1 MKYIKT
7 FEIKN
12 LLNDIILNLNDL
24 EKVLDTLKII
34 KNTSKYNL

>member
-12 LLNDIILNLNDL
+12 LLNDIILNLDDL